1 MKELKRLLL
10 IVFCLMSV
18 GLMSAKTAYFSCITA
33 PDIHTLRVR
42 WADGS
47 VLERPILE
55 LNDERQLEI
64 SFDELSHNTHLY
76 TYRLLHL
83 NADNTESDLQSG
95 EYVEGFTTADITDY
109 DYSVNTQQLYT
120 HYSFTFP
127 NNDMLPKVSGNY
139 AIQIYE
145 DGDVNKTIAIVC
157 FSVVE
162 PLAGIECAVR
172 SNTSKE
178 LSGRYQQLDI
188 DVSLENLEIVNPAQE
203 VKLVVKQ
210 NNRQDNAVMG
220 VAPTY
225 IEGHK
230 LRYINKKE
238 LIFEGGNEFRH
249 FDIGSQYVLGY
260 NVDKIYF
267 DHRQYHAFL
276 FQDER
281 LNERAYTTQSD
292 ANGQFVINAE
302 RSSDDDYEAD
312 YMWVHF
318 LLEADKPF
326 FDGILYVGGDLT
338 YNLTNTDNRMDYDD
352 EHKAYTGALYLKQ
365 GGYDYQYRLKKKN
378 EKQCSLE
385 RTEGSFWQAHNEYTI
400 YIYFRPFGS
409 RADRLVGVEVIR
421 N

>member
-1 MKELKRLLL
+1 
-10 IVFCLMSV
+10 
-18 GLMSAKTAYFSCITA
+18 MSANITYSTCITA

-47 VLERPILE
+47 TLERPILE
-55 LNDERQLEI
+55 LNDDKQLEI

-76 TYRLLHL
+76 TYTLLHL
-83 NADNTESDLQSG
+83 NSDNTQSDLQTS
-95 EYVEGFTTADITDY
+95 EYVEGFTTVDITDY
-109 DYSVNTQQLYT
+109 DYSINTQQLYT
-120 HYSFTFP
+120 HYSFLFP
-127 NNDMLPKVSGNY
+127 NDDMKPTVSGNY

-145 DGDVNKTIAIVC
+145 DGDKDKTIALVC
-157 FSVVE
+157 FSIVE
-162 PLAGIECAVR
+162 PLTQIECNVR
-172 SNTSKE
+172 SNTTKE

-188 DVSLENLEIVNPAQE
+188 DVSLENLKTVNPAQE
-203 VKLVVKQ
+203 IKLAVKQ
-210 NNRQDNAVMG
+210 NNRNDNAVFDI
-220 VAPTY
+220 APTY

-230 LRYINKKE
+230 LRYINRNE

-276 FQDER
+276 FQDEL
-281 LNERAYTTQSD
+281 LNGRAYTTQND

-302 RSSDDDYEAD
+302 RTDDDDYEAD
-312 YMWVHF
+312 YMWAHF

-326 FDGILYVGGDLT
+326 FDGILYIGGDLC
-338 YNLTNTDNRMDYDD
+338 YNRLSADNRMDYDD
-352 EHKAYTGALYLKQ
+352 EHKAYFGALYLKQ

-378 EKQCSLE
+378 EQSCTLE
-385 RTEGSFWQAHNEYTI
+385 RTEGSFWQTHNEYTI
-400 YIYFRPFGS
+400 YVYFRPFGS
-409 RADRLVGVEVIR
+409 RADRLVGVEVIK